1 VSQVAN
7 YNVENQSGA
16 NVRADLNSIFSAIRS
31 NNSGGEPSTANS
43 VAFLIYAD
51 TGSNKL
57 RIRNSSNNAYVDIGN
72 INEANLGLL
81 PKAGGTMTGAL
92 LADDSSGA
100 GSPALSFDGDSDT
113 GLFRKAANTIAFST
127 AGVERLFLDNNGLT
141 VQAQGE
147 LRLADQDS
155 SNYLALKAPT
165 TIGTNVTLTLPADDG
180 NSGDMLQTN
189 GSGVLTWQAVQ
200 GVPTGAVFCVAWT
213 TVPSGYA
220 ECKGQS
226 EATTGTYAALFAV
239 IGYNY
244 GGSGS
249 SFNLPDLR
257 GEFIRGWDH
266 GKGTDNSRPMG
277 SAGWQGFQ
285 NGQHTHTATATSTS
299 SPHSHSLNY
308 ERKLVED
315 TGWARITDIRR
326 EGGDGDG
333 GADTF
338 SNDTT
343 SGFMND
349 TTVSVSTSVT
359 VNNSGG
365 TSNSAESRP
374 RNLAMM
380 YVIKL

>member
-1 VSQVAN
+1 MSQVAN

-127 AGVERLFLDNNGLT
+127 AGVERLFLNNNGLT

-180 NSGDMLQTN
+180 NSGDMLQTD

-200 GVPTGAVFCVAWT
+200 GVPTGAVFCVAWP

-226 EATTGTYAALFAV
+226 ESTTGTYAALFAV

-244 GGSGS
+244 GGNGS

-266 GKGTDNSRPMG
+266 G
-277 SAGWQGFQ
+277 
-285 NGQHTHTATATSTS
+285 
-299 SPHSHSLNY
+299 
-308 ERKLVED
+308 
-315 TGWARITDIRR
+315 
-326 EGGDGDG
+326 
-333 GADTF
+333 
-338 SNDTT
+338 
-343 SGFMND
+343 
-349 TTVSVSTSVT
+349 
-359 VNNSGG
+359 
-365 TSNSAESRP
+365 
-374 RNLAMM
+374 
-380 YVIKL
+380 